1 MRKLSGL
8 LLSIIYCFIAT
19 KIAIQFYTYE
29 LLPTNYK
36 LLLIGIYAIALLLIL
51 TFLLRIVFKKL
62 SKESKKQKKL
72 RRRQLRKK
80 TFADVILLLFCVIL
94 FFINSFYASTNQFIN
109 SITNNFVEPSE
120 INCYVYVSSDSQIK
134 TINDLDI
141 LNIGFS
147 EEDKPT
153 IYTLVNNKLEHT
165 YNRIQYV
172 DYQTDI
178 YTSENTLYNSL
189 QDNDIQAMIITKTT
203 KDTLNSTYSTFN
215 QDVRLIETITIKTNV
230 DSIAVDVANE
240 PFNVL
245 IMGVDIRS
253 YEGDIYSKTRIDTLM
268 LITFNPKTMEM
279 QMTSIPR
286 DSYVPVTCDNDTYDK
301 ITHTGNYS
309 IGCTIDTVEELLDL
323 DINYYAKFNFDALVN
338 IVDSLGGVTVDVQY
352 SFTEQDSEDN
362 PESISLEKGIQ
373 VLKGEEALAY
383 ARHRLS
389 VDDHQRNYAQQQVLT
404 AIISKLSSFSVITK
418 FDNLLKVMQN
428 NMITNMTRN
437 EIYSLATLLPNM
449 KQLQSTSFVIGG
461 EDELYYVPKYNQ
473 YLYVTH
479 LDETSIY
486 DIRESIKRIMGV
498 DNLTRTED
506 NH

>member
-165 YNRIQYV
+165 YNRIQYI

-178 YTSENTLYNSL
+178 YTSENTLYTSL

-203 KDTLNSTYSTFN
+203 KDTLSSTYSTFN

-253 YEGDIYSKTRIDTLM
+253 Y
-268 LITFNPKTMEM
+268 
-279 QMTSIPR
+279 
-286 DSYVPVTCDNDTYDK
+286 
-301 ITHTGNYS
+301 
-309 IGCTIDTVEELLDL
+309 
-323 DINYYAKFNFDALVN
+323 
-338 IVDSLGGVTVDVQY
+338 
-352 SFTEQDSEDN
+352 
-362 PESISLEKGIQ
+362 
-373 VLKGEEALAY
+373 
-383 ARHRLS
+383 
-389 VDDHQRNYAQQQVLT
+389 
-404 AIISKLSSFSVITK
+404 
-418 FDNLLKVMQN
+418 
-428 NMITNMTRN
+428 
-437 EIYSLATLLPNM
+437 
-449 KQLQSTSFVIGG
+449 
-461 EDELYYVPKYNQ
+461 
-473 YLYVTH
+473 
-479 LDETSIY
+479 
-486 DIRESIKRIMGV
+486 
-498 DNLTRTED
+498 
-506 NH
+506 